1 MRTEQVRIY
10 KFDEL
15 PEGAKDSARAWF
27 REGNDYV
34 WWDDSLKSIKEFCNE
49 YGVTI
54 KDYQVGLCSYSYM
67 ETNAENAHFRGRKLS
82 EVKQDYMPTGYCLD
96 CNLWETFRTVWKE
109 TGSPLRAFND
119 AIDQAIKDIVSDM
132 EYQDSDEAIDEM
144 LIANEYEFDEDGRFY

>member
-1 MRTEQVRIY
+1 
-10 KFDEL
+10 
-15 PEGAKDSARAWF
+15 
-27 REGNDYV
+27 
-34 WWDDSLKSIKEFCNE
+34 
-49 YGVTI
+49 
-54 KDYQVGLCSYSYM
+54 M

-82 EVKQDYMPTGYCLD
+82 EVNRDYMPTGYCLD

-132 EYQDSDEAIDEM
+132 EYQNSDEAIDEM